1 MNDGSSNVLRVEGA
15 AVGYGRDQSVI
26 EQADMYLDHGAV
38 HLLIGRN
45 GAGKSTLLRAMAGLH
60 PLQKGRVVVNDH
72 SIHALTDRERAAW
85 VAYVASTPPRTS
97 QLRVGEVLELA
108 AKDRSEVTAML
119 SAFGE
124 EHWWDRR
131 LDTLSDGEAQRVMF
145 ARALLQNT
153 PWVFMD
159 EPTAFLDVPSKRTF
173 WKHLAVAAERGQSLI
188 LATHDYEHLASR
200 GAVDSVHLIHRG
212 ALQAVDAHAAPGE
225 WTEMMES

>member
-1 MNDGSSNVLRVEGA
+1 MNDGSQNVLRVEGA
-15 AVGYGRDQSVI
+15 AVGYGRHQSVMD
-26 EQADMYLDHGAV
+26 QATMCLDHGAV

-60 PLQKGRVVVNDH
+60 PLQKGRILLNEH
-72 SIHALTDRERAAW
+72 SIHSLTDKERAAR

-108 AKDRSEVTAML
+108 AEDRSEVTTLL

-124 EHWWDRR
+124 KHWWDRR
-131 LDTLSDGEAQRVMF
+131 LDTLSDGQAQRVMF

-159 EPTAFLDVPSKRTF
+159 EPTAFLDVPSKRAF
-173 WKHLAVAAERGQSLI
+173 WNHLAVAAERGQSLV

-200 GAVDSVHLIHRG
+200 GIVDSVHLIHKG
-212 ALQAVDAHAAPGE
+212 ALRAIEPHAAPDE
-225 WTEMMES
+225 WTQMMES